1 MLMLRATLTTL
12 SILLVNG
19 CSTHTFTQDEHT
31 SIDDN
36 VYAGEVLRKQ
46 ATPVSPKDKDAQELV
61 NLLMSKASTG
71 TNAVGLAAP
80 QLGINKAAFVYRVP
94 KIVDGKPQFPETWE
108 VALNPSYTPIS
119 KETTPMA
126 EGCFSVPHFYS
137 KAVPRYKEINFR
149 YQNINGQWQE
159 DIVDGYKA
167 QILQH
172 ETDHLSGILYIDK
185 IENKGDLST
194 IKDLTDSLDKPQD

>member
-1 MLMLRATLTTL
+1 MLMLRSTLTAL

-19 CSTHTFTQDEHT
+19 CSTHTFTQDEQI

-46 ATPVSPKDKDAQELV
+46 ATPVSPQDKDTQELV
-61 NLLMSKASTG
+61 NLLMNKASTG

-94 KIVDGKPQFPETWE
+94 DIVDGKPQFPEAWE

-137 KAVPRYKEINFR
+137 KAVPRYQQIHFR
-149 YQNINGQWQE
+149 YQTLNGQWQE
-159 DIVDGYKA
+159 EEVDGYKA

-172 ETDHLSGILYIDK
+172 ETDHLNGILYIDK
-185 IENKGDLST
+185 LKNKGDLST
-194 IKDLTDSLDKPQD
+194 IKELTDGLE